1 MKKKETES
9 AAYDPQN
16 DAEVGDVFADF
27 GTIGGTDGSEN
38 SDIPTLNE
46 DAPSLGTS
54 SNVDQFRAQLDRI
67 WGSPESLAISDIFD
81 EERVET
87 TSTSDGRTRAEM
99 SVKRYR
105 LASLF
110 GDAPI
115 STGPDMMDDVI
126 AAVSANG
133 KPYDNEDNIIILSPV
148 SKEEMIAI
156 RALVGQYMKTK
167 KIILVNC
174 KLDAPL
180 PPELIGAET
189 VYSILPLIA
198 KSASRRIED
207 RDDPKV
213 VVLRRFPRDWEI
225 YVDVGDGFD
234 LAASVPNSSVGG
246 KQGPSMEW
254 VSSAVKRYLQS
265 R

>member
-1 MKKKETES
+1 M
-9 AAYDPQN
+9 
-16 DAEVGDVFADF
+16 
-27 GTIGGTDGSEN
+27 I
-38 SDIPTLNE
+38 
-46 DAPSLGTS
+46 
-54 SNVDQFRAQLDRI
+54 
-67 WGSPESLAISDIFD
+67 
-81 EERVET
+81 
-87 TSTSDGRTRAEM
+87 
-99 SVKRYR
+99 
-105 LASLF
+105 
-110 GDAPI
+110 
-115 STGPDMMDDVI
+115 DDVI

-133 KPYDNEDNIIILSPV
+133 KPTESDDNIVILSPV

-156 RALVGQYMKTK
+156 RALLGQYSKTK

-180 PPELIGAET
+180 PRELIGAET

-198 KSASRRIED
+198 KSTNGRIQD

-234 LAASVPNSSVGG
+234 LAASIPDSSVRR
-246 KQGPSMEW
+246 KQGPEIEW